1 MLFHK
6 KLKTLRLEREWSQ
19 AELAER
25 LGIDRIRVSTY
36 ENGKVVPET
45 KLLVKMA
52 EVFDVSL
59 DYLVFGN
66 EEGSSPKIDF
76 KDRDLLKQFQKLDS
90 MDKDAR
96 RVVKELIELVIFKDD
111 MKNFVNKKAAIA
123 S

>member
-6 KLKTLRLEREWSQ
+6 KLKSLRLEREWSQ

-45 KLLVKMA
+45 KLMVKMA

-76 KDRDLLKQFQKLDS
+76 KDRDLMRQFQKLDN
-90 MDKDAR
+90 MDNDAR
-96 RVVKELIELVIFKDD
+96 KIVKELIELVIFKDE
-111 MKNFVNKKAAIA
+111 MKNFVNKKTAIA